1 MYKAAIIGLG
11 RMGHFFETDKLNRRI
26 PCTHTGA
33 YKFLEDKVELVSAC
47 DLREDRLNLYRNF
60 WGVDNLYS
68 DYKEMLENENID
80 ILSVSTHAKEH
91 KEIVIEAA
99 NSGVKA
105 ILCEKPIS
113 TNLKDAQ
120 DMIDA
125 CKKTGS
131 ILYINH
137 TRRFDDQWRKVKE
150 IIDNG
155 DIGELTTINAYS
167 SAGLLNGG
175 SHLFD
180 LLRFYNGEVSSVYA
194 KIKKDE
200 STDPSG
206 FGVLEFK
213 NGTNAFVDID
223 FRDYVLFQINL
234 LGYKGFI
241 RIGGM
246 IRGDKSFGLGVS
258 EHSPTQVGVM
268 ELKNLEFPEV
278 PVTQGRMPLVNA
290 INEIIESIET
300 GKEPSSSGEDG
311 LAALEI
317 AMAFYESNF
326 LNKPIKLPLENRLRV
341 VIPRETSYTKDGR
354 FPISYSRDNI
364 LPLN

>member
-1 MYKAAIIGLG
+1 
-11 RMGHFFETDKLNRRI
+11 MGH
-26 PCTHTGA
+26 
-33 YKFLEDKVELVSAC
+33 
-47 DLREDRLNLYRNF
+47 LYR
-60 WGVDNLYS
+60 
-68 DYKEMLENENID
+68 DYREMLKKEQID

-91 KEIVIEAA
+91 KEIVVEAA

-113 TNLKDAQ
+113 NNLSDAQ
-120 DMIDA
+120 EMIDK
-125 CKKTGS
+125 CNETGT

-155 DIGELTTINAYS
+155 DIGDLTTITSYS

-180 LLRFYNGEVSSVYA
+180 LLRYYNGEVGSVYG
-194 KIKKDE
+194 KIKEDE

-206 FGVLEFK
+206 FGLLEFK
-213 NGTNAFVDID
+213 NGSRAFVDID
-223 FRDYVLFQINL
+223 FRDYVLFQMNFF
-234 LGYKGFI
+234 GYKGSV

-246 IRGDKSFGLGVS
+246 IRGDKSFGLGIS
-258 EHSPTQVGVM
+258 EHSPTQAGVM
-268 ELKNLEFPEV
+268 ELKNKEFPQI
-278 PVTQGRMPLVNA
+278 PITKGRMPLVNA
-290 INEIIESIET
+290 LNEIIESIET
-300 GKEPSSSGEDG
+300 GRKPSSSGEDG

-317 AMAFYESNF
+317 AMAFYESD
-326 LNKPIKLPLENRLRV
+326 LTNKPVTLPLENRYRV
-341 VIPRETSYTKDGR
+341 VTPRETSYTKDGK

-364 LPLN
+364 IPLN

>member
-11 RMGHFFETDKLNRRI
+11 RMGHLFETDKLNINTPR
-26 PCTHTGA
+26 THTGA
-33 YKFLEDKVELVSAC
+33 YKFLEDKINLVSAC
-47 DLREDRLNLYRNF
+47 DIRQDRLNLYNKI
-60 WGVDNLYS
+60 WGINNLYS
-68 DYKEMLENENID
+68 DYKEMLKNEEID
-80 ILSVSTHAKEH
+80 ILSVCTHAPEH
-91 KEIVIEAA
+91 KEMVMEAA

-105 ILCEKPIS
+105 VLCEKPIS
-113 TNLKDAQ
+113 TNLKDAEE
-120 DMIDA
+120 MIDK
-125 CKKTGS
+125 CNEKGI
-131 ILYINH
+131 ILYINY

-180 LLRFYNGEVSSVYA
+180 LLRYYNGEVDSVYA

-206 FGVLEFK
+206 FGMLEFK
-213 NGTNAFVDID
+213 NGSHAFVDID
-223 FRDYVLFQINL
+223 FRDYVLFRINL
-234 LGYKGFI
+234 LGYKGSV

-268 ELKNLEFPEV
+268 ELKYIQFPEI
-278 PVTQGRMPLVNA
+278 PITRRRMPLVNA

-300 GKEPSSSGEDG
+300 CKIPTSSGKDG

-317 AMAFYESNF
+317 AMAFYESDIM
-326 LNKPIKLPLENRLRV
+326 KKSVKLPLENRTRI
-341 VIPRETSYTKDGR
+341 VIPRETSYTRDGK